1 LEEFMITQQ
10 RRIDDA
16 EDPSS
21 ASRRGGGGSGVG
33 SLFLATMLGVGLG
46 LLAAP
51 QPGIKTRKL
60 LLKRLAALGEGVG
73 EGLEE
78 VQDLSSKAK
87 KRARQRLAQ
96 LRDDAEEGLESVDDR
111 WQDAKRRFRH
121 VTEDESDSSPLGTI
135 VAIAAGVAATY
146 LLTSD
151 RAAPVRSRVQ
161 HAASDVK
168 RRATDEWDR
177 FQRGG
182 TRGGGE
188 RSASQEGRSETR
200 AGSTPSDEAPQA
212 S

>member
-1 LEEFMITQQ
+1 MITQQ
-10 RRIDDA
+10 RRIDDN

-21 ASRRGGGGSGVG
+21 RGGGGSGAG
-33 SLFLATMLGVGLG
+33 SLFLATILGVGLG

-73 EGLEE
+73 DGLEE

-87 KRARQRLAQ
+87 KRARERLAQ
-96 LRDDAEEGLESVDDR
+96 LREDAEDGFESVDDR
-111 WQDAKRRFRH
+111 WQDAKRRFRR
-121 VTEDESDSSPLGTI
+121 VTEDESDSSPLGAI

-146 LLTSD
+146 FLTSD
-151 RAAPVRSRVQ
+151 RAAPARSRVQ

-182 TRGGGE
+182 TRGAGE

-200 AGSTPSDEAPQA
+200 TSSTPSDEAPQA

>member
-1 LEEFMITQQ
+1 
-10 RRIDDA
+10 
-16 EDPSS
+16 
-21 ASRRGGGGSGVG
+21 
-33 SLFLATMLGVGLG
+33 MLGVGLG

-87 KRARQRLAQ
+87 KRARERLAQ
-96 LRDDAEEGLESVDDR
+96 LREDAEDGFESVDDR
-111 WQDAKRRFRH
+111 WQDAKRRFRR

-146 LLTSD
+146 FLTSD

-182 TRGGGE
+182 TRGAGE

-200 AGSTPSDEAPQA
+200 TSSTPSDEAPQA

>member
-1 LEEFMITQQ
+1 MITQQ
-10 RRIDDA
+10 RRTDDA

-21 ASRRGGGGSGVG
+21 ASRRGGGSGAG

-78 VQDLSSKAK
+78 VQDLSSKAR
-87 KRARQRLAQ
+87 KRAKQRLAQ
-96 LRDDAEEGLESVDDR
+96 LRDEAEEGLESVDDR

-121 VTEDESDSSPLGTI
+121 VTEEESDSSPLGTI
-135 VAIAAGVAATY
+135 IAIAAGVAATY

-151 RAAPVRSRVQ
+151 RAAPVRSKVQ

-188 RSASQEGRSETR
+188 RSATQEGRSETR

>member
-1 LEEFMITQQ
+1 MITQK

-16 EDPSS
+16 EDPGS
-21 ASRRGGGGSGVG
+21 ASRRGGGGSGAGALLV
-33 SLFLATMLGVGLG
+33 ATMLGVGLG

-51 QPGIKTRKL
+51 QPGTKTRKL
-60 LLKRLAALGEGVG
+60 LLQRLAALGQGVG

-87 KRARQRLAQ
+87 KRAKQRLAQ
-96 LRDDAEEGLESVDDR
+96 LREEAEEGLEGVDDR
-111 WQDAKRRFRH
+111 WQHAKRRFRN
-121 VTEDESDSSPLGTI
+121 VDEDESDSGPLGTI
-135 VAIAAGVAATY
+135 LAIAAGVAATY
-146 LLTSD
+146 FLTSD
-151 RAAPVRSRVQ
+151 QAAPVRSKVQ

>member
-1 LEEFMITQQ
+1 MITQQ

-96 LRDDAEEGLESVDDR
+96 LREEAEEGLESVDDR

-135 VAIAAGVAATY
+135 IAIAAGVAATY

-182 TRGGGE
+182 TRGGGD
-188 RSASQEGRSETR
+188 RSTSQEGRSETR